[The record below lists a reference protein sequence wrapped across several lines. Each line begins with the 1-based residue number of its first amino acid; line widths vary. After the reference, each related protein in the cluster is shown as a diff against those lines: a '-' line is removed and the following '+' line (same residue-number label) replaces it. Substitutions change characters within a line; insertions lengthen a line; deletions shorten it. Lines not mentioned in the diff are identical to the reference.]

1 MRALMRKDIKLLA
14 IDLDDTLLRDDNTIS
29 DYTRTVLQKAQAA
42 GIHIVIATGRMYQ
55 TARPVG
61 LTLGIGDLPMILF
74 SGGLIQRIE
83 SGEIIWQ
90 RVIEPSIA
98 NEILALAKERNWY
111 VQSYVDDV
119 LLVHHETE
127 DSKLYERNTGA
138 KAVFVGDALYH
149 TEKGPNKLLFI
160 NNGDTLAT
168 IAETLKERFGDQLEI
183 VRSKVNFLEINST
196 NSTKGNALSQMVA
209 ELGLTKEQV
218 VAFGNSENDVPML
231 HYAGTAVAVANAEA
245 QVKAIATEVCA
256 SNEDDGVA
264 KWIEEHVLN
273 KN

>member
-1 MRALMRKDIKLLA
+1 MNKDMNKDIKLLA

-29 DYTRTVLQKAQAA
+29 DYTRNVLQRAQAA

-83 SGEIIWQ
+83 SGEIIWE
-90 RVIEPSIA
+90 RVIEPAVA
-98 NEILALAKERNWY
+98 NEILALAKEHGWY

-127 DSKLYERNTGA
+127 ESKLYERNTGA
-138 KAVFVGDALYH
+138 KAVFVGDDIY
-149 TEKGPNKLLFI
+149 TTKKGPNKLLFI
-160 NNGDTLAT
+160 NDGDTLAH
-168 IAETLKERFGDQLEI
+168 IGATLNERFGNALEI
-183 VRSKVNFLEINST
+183 VRSKVNFLEINGT
-196 NSTKGNALSQMVA
+196 NSTKGNALRQMVD
-209 ELGLTKEQV
+209 ELGLTADQV

-231 HYAGTAVAVANAEA
+231 TYAGTAVAVANAEEP
-245 QVKAIATEVCA
+245 VKALAYEICEANEV
-256 SNEDDGVA
+256 DGVA
-264 KWIEEHVLN
+264 KWIEAHVLTN
-273 KN
+273 

>member
-1 MRALMRKDIKLLA
+1 MTKDIKLLA

-29 DYTRTVLQKAQAA
+29 DYTRDVLQKAQQE

-55 TARPVG
+55 TAKPVG
-61 LTLGIGDLPMILF
+61 VKLGIGDLPMILF

-90 RVIEPSIA
+90 RVIAPA
-98 NEILALAKERNWY
+98 VAKEILALAKEHNWY

-127 DSKLYERNTGA
+127 DSKLYERHTGA
-138 KAVFVGDALYH
+138 KAVFVGDDLY
-149 TEKGPNKLLFI
+149 TTAQGPNKLLFI
-160 NNGDTLAT
+160 NDAETLAT
-168 IAETLKERFGDQLEI
+168 ISQILKDKFSDQLEI
-183 VRSKVNFLEINST
+183 VRSKVNYLEINGT
-196 NSTKGNALSQMVA
+196 NSTKGNALSQMVN

-231 HYAGTAVAVANAEA
+231 EYAGTAVAVANAEPP
-245 QVKAIATEVCA
+245 VKALADEVCA

-264 KWIEEHVLN
+264 RWIEAHVLA
-273 KN
+273 K